1 MPKYTVYFELFT
13 KKMKTEVIAANE
25 QEAKEIIRNKII
37 FHKVT
42 DSQLDMLNHIIF
54 GGKL

>member
-25 QEAKEIIRNKII
+25 HEAKEIIRNKII
-37 FHKVT
+37 FYKVT

>member
-25 QEAKEIIRNKII
+25 HEAKEIIRNKII
-37 FHKVT
+37 FHKVENT
-42 DSQLDMLNHIIF
+42 NDILNNLMNIF
-54 GGKL
+54 RL